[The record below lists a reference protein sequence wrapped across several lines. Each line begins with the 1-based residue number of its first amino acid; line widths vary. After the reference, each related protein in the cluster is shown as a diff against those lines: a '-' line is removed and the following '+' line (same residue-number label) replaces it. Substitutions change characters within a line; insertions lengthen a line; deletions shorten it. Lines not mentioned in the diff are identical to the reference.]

1 MRLLAG
7 IDEQVAAQLTQL
19 CRCEARQL
27 ATAMRV
33 LQQQVQSHALRCEA
47 RLAVSIA
54 CDEWKDHEQPEPCC
68 CSDDVWW
75 GWHAGVVWLSVL
87 ICCVSVGARVLK
99 A

>member
-1 MRLLAG
+1 
-7 IDEQVAAQLTQL
+7 
-19 CRCEARQL
+19 
-27 ATAMRV
+27 
-33 LQQQVQSHALRCEA
+33 
-47 RLAVSIA
+47 VSIA